1 MGMSVAAV
9 VLAGDAFGSVAWMFE
24 DKGDFGS
31 FVHPAMIGIDD
42 KAAVLVKN

>member
-1 MGMSVAAV
+1 MGMSAAAV

-31 FVHPAMIGIDD
+31 FVHPAMIGNDD
-42 KAAVLVKN
+42 NAAVFDKN